1 MDRALRFTQTVG
13 KQKVKRKYRKRLSF
27 SKTEISE
34 NLYGKERLGTV
45 LSGGIALKRKC
56 RTHHRS
62 STCFNNASK
71 TAERANKTHSSRSWN
86 RLAISALRVGKQISV
101 IEAATARRIT
111 VSSEK
116 SVLVKKAAVCRV
128 RWRSHGTVKWTTNI
142 QSIVERGNISAVFT
156 CFASNLSEVWVE
168 KREKNPENRKKKVKT
183 SAERERKGK
192 KMSIEVKVLLMLASI
207 IASSSSTT
215 VKSGAYHNIVI
226 EVEKD
231 VPVDD
236 CSNFLLSLEVRF
248 FDIALLDFHPNVNIL
263 PSNRK
268 AQPRALWKPWE
279 AIVESAIKKT

>member
-1 MDRALRFTQTVG
+1 
-13 KQKVKRKYRKRLSF
+13 
-27 SKTEISE
+27 
-34 NLYGKERLGTV
+34 
-45 LSGGIALKRKC
+45 
-56 RTHHRS
+56 
-62 STCFNNASK
+62 
-71 TAERANKTHSSRSWN
+71 
-86 RLAISALRVGKQISV
+86 
-101 IEAATARRIT
+101 
-111 VSSEK
+111 
-116 SVLVKKAAVCRV
+116 
-128 RWRSHGTVKWTTNI
+128 
-142 QSIVERGNISAVFT
+142 
-156 CFASNLSEVWVE
+156 
-168 KREKNPENRKKKVKT
+168 
-183 SAERERKGK
+183 
-192 KMSIEVKVLLMLASI
+192 MSIEVKVLLMLASI